1 MQTEKRLG
9 AWNQLPPPA
18 QSILL
23 LLIGSIALL
32 GFALIFAG
40 RSAQPLLY
48 FKVVVIK
55 GLLPQLILTLLFL
68 PLLRR
73 FRVKKASRAHARE
86 AANPGAGTLLLECFI
101 MAALAFSAV
110 VPFFLNLDLPGWPAL
125 RMIDAEQRIGN
136 FVAMTLGV
144 TLLVWWP
151 RWRAGP
157 DLAKRQDEQA
167 GP

>member
-1 MQTEKRLG
+1 MQTEKRPG
-9 AWNQLPPPA
+9 AWNQLSPAA

-23 LLIGSIALL
+23 LLIGSTGLL
-32 GFALIFAG
+32 GLAMVFAE
-40 RSAQPLLY
+40 RTVQPVLY

-73 FRVKKASRAHARE
+73 FRVRKAGRAHARE
-86 AANPGAGTLLLECFI
+86 AARPGAGSLLLECFI

-125 RMIDAEQRIGN
+125 RMVDAEQRIGT

-144 TLLVWWP
+144 TFLVWWP
-151 RWRAGP
+151 RWRAGQTRSEK
-157 DLAKRQDEQA
+157 DEEQA
-167 GP
+167 DS